1 MADITDAIAAN
12 YKEISTIAKSAFT
25 DLKLA
30 SAGGFVN
37 ASPAP
42 LNKNTLQFD
51 PGLPVPIILNSPV
64 DLAKIMTTID
74 SYIAKMGS
82 IQTPVFPP
90 APNMTMQDH
99 ELWIST
105 LATQMK
111 SSLQQYITT
120 MGIPDVTFQN
130 AIFNEEYERNK
141 QTLNDLYDL
150 ADAKTGARGFSYTN
164 DFGNS
169 LKLDA
174 QQKYQFDKTQISRT
188 ISKTIT
194 EWARLNYQFAIE
206 KGLAYETMEMDFT
219 YKFSTAFVQIYK
231 EMILAILETYK
242 AQIEVLV
249 APIDALVKELNA
261 DIAFSQLSVEV
272 GKTNEGLKQSRATI
286 EISEAL
292 QKYGHDV
299 QLANNELGI
308 RMNALEQIVAQ
319 SAGLAQANTQS
330 IIQLVS
336 G

>member
-12 YKEISTIAKSAFT
+12 YKEISTIAKTAFS

-30 SAGGFVN
+30 SAGGFVD

-42 LNKNTLQFD
+42 FNQQSLQFD
-51 PGLPVPIILNSPV
+51 PGTPTPILLTSPV
-64 DLAKIMTTID
+64 DIAKIMTTID
-74 SYIAKMGS
+74 FYIAKMS
-82 IQTPVFPP
+82 LIQVPVFPP

-99 ELWIST
+99 ELWISS
-105 LATQMK
+105 LASQMK
-111 SSLQQYITT
+111 SSLQTYITT
-120 MGIPDVTFQN
+120 MGIPDVTYQN
-130 AIFNEEYERNK
+130 AIFNEEFERNK

-164 DFGNS
+164 DYGNS

-194 EWARLNYQFAIE
+194 EWARQNYQFAIE
-206 KGLAYETMEMDFT
+206 KGIAYETMEMDFT
-219 YKFSTAFVQIYK
+219 YKFCTAFVTIYK
-231 EMILAILETYK
+231 EMIQAILEQYK
-242 AQIEVLV
+242 AQIEILV
-249 APIDALVKELNA
+249 APIDALIKELNA
-261 DIAFSQLSVEV
+261 DIAYSQLSVDV
-272 GKTNEGLKQSRATI
+272 GKTNETLKQSRASI

-299 QLANNELGI
+299 YIANNELGI
-308 RMNALEQIVAQ
+308 RIHALEQIVTQ